1 MEGFTAKD
9 TESHRAFFFR
19 EMILP
24 VIRDKAKKL
33 FFCCLH
39 RSKKFRADI
48 SRMAI
53 IHSDNNEKTL

>member
-1 MEGFTAKD
+1 MEGFTAED
-9 TESHRAFFFR
+9 TGSHRVFFFR

-24 VIRDKAKKL
+24 VIRDKAEKL

-48 SRMAI
+48 S
-53 IHSDNNEKTL
+53 